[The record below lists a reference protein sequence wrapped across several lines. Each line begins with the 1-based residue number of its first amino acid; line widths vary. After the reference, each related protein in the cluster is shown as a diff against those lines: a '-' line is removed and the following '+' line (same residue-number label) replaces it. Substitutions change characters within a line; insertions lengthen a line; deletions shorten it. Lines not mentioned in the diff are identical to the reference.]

1 MPRAPL
7 SVLLIVAMAMWLAS
21 MLPNSDGAVPAHQA
35 LDGGPSGEAS
45 FRAIYK
51 ELVEINTTESSG
63 DTLKAARAMEGRLL
77 AGGLPKADVQV
88 LSTAPRKGNLVVR
101 FRGTGVQKPMLLA
114 AHIDVVEARREDWE
128 LDPFVLQEVG
138 GYFRGRG
145 VLDNKAMAAIFVDML
160 IRMKRE
166 GWRPARDIILALTSD
181 EELAASPHNGMRFL
195 IERHRAL
202 VDAEFAINEG
212 GSGVLRDGK
221 PVRLNLQL
229 AEKVYLSFRL
239 EVKDAG
245 GHSATP
251 RRENAIYRLAEGL
264 VRLSKLEFPPRLN
277 AVTSAYFA
285 RAATLE
291 PPEVQAA
298 IKALEAGNIRPEA
311 LAKLSARPNYNALV
325 RTTCVAT
332 MLEAGHAENALPQ
345 SARATVNCRLLPD
358 ERADAVEAAVK
369 NALADE
375 RIKVSPLG
383 MTVESPA
390 SPLSPAVLESVEQ
403 ISALMWPGVPV
414 IPTQSSG
421 YTDSRWLRRAGIP
434 TYGISGIFSEEGKS
448 GVHGLNEQV
457 GVSELLAGR
466 EFLDRLVRRLAGPTS
481 QITP

>member
-1 MPRAPL
+1 MPSAPL
-7 SVLLIVAMAMWLAS
+7 TTLLIVAMALGLAS
-21 MLPNSDGAVPAHQA
+21 MLSHSPKTIPADQA
-35 LDGGPSGEAS
+35 PAGQPSGETA
-45 FRAIYK
+45 FRSIYK
-51 ELVEINTTESSG
+51 ELVETNTTDSSG
-63 DTLKAARAMEGRLL
+63 DTLKAARAMEARLL

-88 LSTAPRKGNLVVR
+88 LSTAPRKGNLVAR
-101 FRGTGVQKPMLLA
+101 LRGTGAHRPLLLA

-128 LDPFVLQEVG
+128 LDPFKLQEVG

-160 IRMKRE
+160 IRLRAE
-166 GWRPARDIILALTSD
+166 GWRPARDIILALTTD
-181 EELAASPHNGMRFL
+181 EELAASPHNGMQFL
-195 IERHRAL
+195 LEKHRAL
-202 VDAEFAINEG
+202 IDAELAINEG
-212 GSGVLRDGK
+212 GGGVLRGGK

-264 VRLSKLEFPPRLN
+264 VRLSKLEFPARLN

-285 RAATLE
+285 RAAALE

-298 IKALEAGNIRPEA
+298 IKSLQAGSASPEA
-311 LAKLSARPNYNALV
+311 LSALSARPTYNALL

-358 ERADAVEAAVK
+358 ERPDTVEAALK
-369 NALADE
+369 RALADD
-375 RIKVSPLG
+375 RITVAPLG
-383 MTVESPA
+383 MVVESPA
-390 SPLSPAVLESVEQ
+390 TPLSPVVLETVER
-403 ISALMWPGVPV
+403 ISATMWPGVPV

-434 TYGISGIFSEEGKS
+434 TYGVSGIFSEEGRS

-457 GVSELLAGR
+457 GVAELLAGR
-466 EFLDRLVRRLAGPTS
+466 EFLYRLVRRLAGPPS
-481 QITP
+481 